1 MQGSR
6 WVGRLRRKGPRW
18 VDEASS
24 GFHSFPPEGLHHQP
38 HLGGLGLE
46 VGQGGSKAAKKGRG
60 REGHPIS
67 GGPAMCQAPTRA
79 EHAYMPEAV

>member
-1 MQGSR
+1 MGGKAEEEGTK
-6 WVGRLRRKGPRW
+6 VGGRGQQRLPLVSTRGTAPP
-18 VDEASS
+18 AS
-24 GFHSFPPEGLHHQP
+24 
-38 HLGGLGLE
+38 LGGLGLE